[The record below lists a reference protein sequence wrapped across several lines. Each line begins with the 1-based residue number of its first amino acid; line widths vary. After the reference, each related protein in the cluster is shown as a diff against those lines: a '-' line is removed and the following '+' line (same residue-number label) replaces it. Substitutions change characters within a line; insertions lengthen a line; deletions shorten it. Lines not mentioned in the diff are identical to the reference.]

1 MKKNQKL
8 QSIKKNQKDQVSQY
22 STKMAER
29 NSEDNAEQ
37 HEHLKSDK
45 MQENLEY
52 MGKHFLE
59 VDYTQLM
66 EKLQTVEIN
75 KKYIKELD
83 TKIIPYEI
91 PEIYSLN
98 ETIKKLAVIET
109 KMNKLSEY
117 IKKTDIEAVSTDW
130 RKIGRC
136 INEAIFKSTGIY
148 TRKSD

>member
-1 MKKNQKL
+1 
-8 QSIKKNQKDQVSQY
+8 
-22 STKMAER
+22 
-29 NSEDNAEQ
+29 
-37 HEHLKSDK
+37 
-45 MQENLEY
+45 
-52 MGKHFLE
+52 MGKYFQE

>member
-37 HEHLKSDK
+37 HEQLKSDK

-52 MGKHFLE
+52 MGKYFQE

-66 EKLQTVEIN
+66 EKLQTVEKNWIQ
-75 KKYIKELD
+75 KLFHMKYQKYIL
-83 TKIIPYEI
+83 
-91 PEIYSLN
+91 
-98 ETIKKLAVIET
+98 
-109 KMNKLSEY
+109 
-117 IKKTDIEAVSTDW
+117 
-130 RKIGRC
+130 
-136 INEAIFKSTGIY
+136 
-148 TRKSD
+148 

>member
-22 STKMAER
+22 SIKMAER

-52 MGKHFLE
+52 MEKYFQE

>member
-29 NSEDNAEQ
+29 NSVDNAEQ
-37 HEHLKSDK
+37 HEQLKSDK

-52 MGKHFLE
+52 MGKYFQE